1 MMQIGEGE
9 SKRRRHLNSRRT
21 LLEAKL
27 VQLLHKVVGALRT
40 VKGGNKVAGV
50 RTFSL
55 QFRNISNWKIW
66 TMYRTQERYI
76 DLGNE
81 LFPGIC

>member
-1 MMQIGEGE
+1 MMQIGGGE

-27 VQLLHKVVGALRT
+27 VQLLHKVVGALRA

-55 QFRNISNWKIW
+55 QFRNISSWKIW
-66 TMYRTQERYI
+66 TMYRIQERYI

>member
-1 MMQIGEGE
+1 MMQIGGGE

-27 VQLLHKVVGALRT
+27 VQLLHKMGALRA
-40 VKGGNKVAGV
+40 VKGGNKGAGV

-55 QFRNISNWKIW
+55 QFRNISSWKIW